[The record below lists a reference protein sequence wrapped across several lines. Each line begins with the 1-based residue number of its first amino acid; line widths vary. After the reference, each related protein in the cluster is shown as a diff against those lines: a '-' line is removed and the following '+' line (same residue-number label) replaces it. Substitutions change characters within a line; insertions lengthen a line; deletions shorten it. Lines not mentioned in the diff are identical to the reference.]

1 MNTFKLTIGFD
12 TKEQLEALLEVLH
25 SDEAA
30 DVLDPVFAPETGLD
44 ISYPDPADMD

>member
-1 MNTFKLTIGFD
+1 MFKMTIRFD

-25 SDEAA
+25 SDEAS
-30 DVLDPVFAPETGLD
+30 DTLDSVFASETGLD